1 MQAAKQLCQDSR
13 DTLDEAAMMMGL
25 PQSQYLL
32 RPRGVVQ
39 DSSVAAVPV
48 CVGMLLPLRDL
59 SLQTVIE

>member
-32 RPRGVVQ
+32 RPRGVQ